1 VISKALGKYVR
12 SLHQRK
18 YRQRHAAFLVE
29 GAKSVLELLG
39 SDLQIEHLLATP
51 AFVAALPARARPP
64 GLKTRVEISE
74 ASEDEL
80 TQLGTLQTNA
90 AALAV
95 VRRPPEIA
103 LPAALPATRLLLALD
118 GVADP
123 GNLGTLWRLA
133 DWYGLPGLVLSES
146 CADPF
151 NPKAVAASMGAFARV
166 PVWPARELPVWL
178 SSLGE
183 ETHIYGADLEG
194 ENVHRLALQPVG
206 VLVMG
211 SESHGLSPE
220 VSACVTSSLHIPRGP
235 GGRAESLNVA
245 VSAAILLDN
254 FFRNVG

>member
-1 VISKALGKYVR
+1 MVSKALAKYVK

-29 GAKSVLELLG
+29 GAKNVLELLASG
-39 SDLQIEHLLATP
+39 LHIEHIVATAAFAGQLPAGLPLQLAT
-51 AFVAALPARARPP
+51 
-64 GLKTRVEISE
+64 
-74 ASEDEL
+74 EDEL

-95 VRRPPEIA
+95 VSRPAE
-103 LPAALPATRLLLALD
+103 LPLPPGLPATRLVLALD

-133 DWYGLPGLVLSES
+133 DWYGLPGLVLSEH

-151 NPKAVAASMGAFARV
+151 NPKAIAASMGAFARV
-166 PVWPARELPVWL
+166 PVWPARDLPAWL
-178 SSLGE
+178 AALPPDVG
-183 ETHIYGADLEG
+183 IFGADLTG
-194 ENVHRLALQPVG
+194 DNVHRLHLQPAG

-211 SESHGLSPE
+211 SESHGLSEE
-220 VSACVTSSLHIPRGP
+220 VTARLTRRLHIPHGP

-254 FFRNVG
+254 FFREV

>member
-1 VISKALGKYVR
+1 MVSKALAKYIR

-39 SDLQIEHLLATP
+39 AGLVIEHLVATP
-51 AFVAALPARARPP
+51 AFAPQLAAARAP
-64 GLKTRVEISE
+64 LQL
-74 ASEDEL
+74 ASEEEL

-95 VRRPPEIA
+95 VRQPTPA
-103 LPAALPATRLLLALD
+103 PLLPALPATQLVLALD

-133 DWYGLPGLVLSES
+133 DWYGLPGLVLGEG
-146 CADPF
+146 CADAF
-151 NPKAVAASMGAFARV
+151 NPKAVAASMGAFGRV
-166 PVWPARELPVWL
+166 PVWADRDLAAWLAELPA
-178 SSLGE
+178 
-183 ETHIYGADLEG
+183 ETPVFGADLHG
-194 ENVHRLALQPVG
+194 DNVHRLRLAPIG

-211 SESHGLSPE
+211 SESHGLSE
-220 VSACVTSSLHIPRGP
+220 AVSQALTRRLHIPHGP

-254 FFRNVG
+254 FFREVS

>member
-1 VISKALGKYVR
+1 M
-12 SLHQRK
+12 
-18 YRQRHAAFLVE
+18 
-29 GAKSVLELLG
+29 LELLSSG
-39 SDLQIEHLLATP
+39 LSIEHLVATP
-51 AFVAALPARARPP
+51 AFAEQLTASRALPP
-64 GLKTRVEISE
+64 GVPLSV

-95 VRRPPEIA
+95 VSQPAVPELPPT
-103 LPAALPATRLLLALD
+103 LPATRLVLALD
-118 GVADP
+118 NVADP

-133 DWYGLPGLVLSES
+133 DWYGLPGLVLSAN

-151 NPKAVAASMGAFARV
+151 NPKAVAASMGAFGRV
-166 PVWPARELPVWL
+166 PVWAGRDLAAWLGTLPAEV
-178 SSLGE
+178 E
-183 ETHIYGADLEG
+183 VFGADLHG
-194 ENVHRLALQPVG
+194 DNVHRLALQPRG

-220 VSACVTSSLHIPRGP
+220 VSAVLTRRLHIPHGP

-254 FFRNVG
+254 FFRGVS

>member
-1 VISKALGKYVR
+1 MVSKALAKYIR
-12 SLHQRK
+12 SLQQRK

-39 SDLQIEHLLATP
+39 SGLEVEHLLATP
-51 AFVAALPARARPP
+51 AFAGHLTGPWASSLH
-64 GLKTRVEISE
+64 L

-95 VRRPPEIA
+95 VRQPPEVP
-103 LPAALPATRLLLALD
+103 LPPALPATRLVLALD
-118 GVADP
+118 NVADP

-133 DWYGLPGLVLSES
+133 DWYGLPGVVLSEN
-146 CADPF
+146 CADPY
-151 NPKAVAASMGAFARV
+151 NPKAVAASMGAFGRV
-166 PVWPARELPVWL
+166 PVWAGVDLAAWL
-178 SSLGE
+178 SSLPASTG
-183 ETHIYGADLEG
+183 IFGADLEG
-194 ENVHRLALQPVG
+194 DNVHKLHLQPAG

-211 SESHGLSPE
+211 SESHGLSPS
-220 VSACVTSSLHIPRGP
+220 VAASLTRRLHIPHGP

-254 FFRNVG
+254 FFRNS

>member
-1 VISKALGKYVR
+1 MVSKALAKYVR

-39 SDLQIEHLLATP
+39 SGLEIEHLLVTP
-51 AFVAALPARARPP
+51 AFAGQLPPTP
-64 GLKTRVEISE
+64 GLPVQLAT
-74 ASEDEL
+74 EDEL

-95 VRRPPEIA
+95 VRRPPEIP
-103 LPAALPATRLLLALD
+103 LPAALPATHLVLALD
-118 GVADP
+118 NVADP

-133 DWYGLPGLVLSES
+133 DWYGLPGLVLSEN

-151 NPKAVAASMGAFARV
+151 NPKAVAASMGAFGRV
-166 PVWPARELPVWL
+166 PVWADRDLAAWLAALPKEVAV
-178 SSLGE
+178 
-183 ETHIYGADLEG
+183 YGADLEG
-194 ENVHRLALQPVG
+194 DNVHKLHLQPAG

-220 VSACVTSSLHIPRGP
+220 VGAQLTRRLHIPHGP

-254 FFRNVG
+254 FFRNS

>member
-1 VISKALGKYVR
+1 MVSKALAKYIR

-29 GAKSVLELLG
+29 GAKSVLELLSSG
-39 SDLQIEHLLATP
+39 LEIEHLLSTP
-51 AFVAALPARARPP
+51 AFAEQLAGHHLPPVQLA
-64 GLKTRVEISE
+64 TD
-74 ASEDEL
+74 DEL

-103 LPAALPATRLLLALD
+103 LAPALPARRLVLALD
-118 GVADP
+118 NVADP

-133 DWYGLPGLVLSES
+133 DWYGLPGVVLSQN
-146 CADPF
+146 CADPY
-151 NPKAVAASMGAFARV
+151 NPKAVAASMGAFGRV
-166 PVWPARELPVWL
+166 PVWADVDLAAWLQALP
-178 SSLGE
+178 E
-183 ETHIYGADLEG
+183 EVGIFGADLHG
-194 ENVHRLALQPVG
+194 DNVHKLRLQPAG

-220 VSACVTSSLHIPRGP
+220 VAAQLTRRLHIPHGP

-254 FFRNVG
+254 FFREV

>member
-1 VISKALGKYVR
+1 MVSKALAKYIR

-39 SDLQIEHLLATP
+39 SGLEVEHLLATP
-51 AFVAALPARARPP
+51 AFAEHLNGQRASS
-64 GLKTRVEISE
+64 LHLV
-74 ASEDEL
+74 SEDEL

-90 AALAV
+90 TALAV
-95 VRRPPEIA
+95 VRRPPEIPLPPA
-103 LPAALPATRLLLALD
+103 LPASRLVLALD
-118 GVADP
+118 NVADP

-133 DWYGLPGLVLSES
+133 DWYGLPGVVLSEN
-146 CADPF
+146 CADPY
-151 NPKAVAASMGAFARV
+151 NPKAVAASMGAFGRV
-166 PVWPARELPVWL
+166 PVWAGVDLAAWL
-178 SSLGE
+178 SSLSIG
-183 ETHIYGADLEG
+183 TGIFGADLEG
-194 ENVHRLALQPVG
+194 DNVHKLRLQPAG

-220 VSACVTSSLHIPRGP
+220 VAAQLTRRLHIPHGP

-254 FFRNVG
+254 FFRQV